1 MTDLIVGYGIIA
13 LAVVLIGTTMK
24 LRQVP
29 TFGFVLLNRWVR
41 WLLFGFGIA
50 YLLRDWN
57 LSERPFWAL
66 APSFLLLWILFESV
80 YTWLAVKA
88 LSISEIPVYP
98 KYRETSDEVA
108 WPVLSYF
115 LSVKEE
121 IRSLGFSREANLTA
135 DLGGSLK
142 MRALLYFSEDRK
154 TRLQVVFAP
163 RANGCP
169 ALFLVFS
176 CKNGDNRWVTD
187 NVWLPFGGIFPGTWS
202 VSRHPF
208 ARSAKRLHEK
218 HSRNMKSWAAE
229 PEPFG
234 EDAVET
240 LNAEQD
246 SLDRASTDGGILVP
260 RGQRPEFG
268 KLTGDGKYR
277 VWKQILLL
285 NYLGRVGNRVAG

>member
-1 MTDLIVGYGIIA
+1 MTDLVVGYLIIA
-13 LAVVLIGTTMK
+13 LTLVLVGTAMK

-29 TFGFVLLNRWVR
+29 AFGLVLLNRWVR

-50 YLLRDWN
+50 YLLREWG
-57 LSERPFWAL
+57 LSERPIWAL
-66 APSFLLLWILFESV
+66 APSFLLVWILIESV

-98 KYRETSDEVA
+98 NYRETSDEVA
-108 WPVLSYF
+108 WPVLPYF
-115 LSVKEE
+115 VKVKEE
-121 IRSLGFSREANLTA
+121 IRGLGFSREANLSA
-135 DLGGSLK
+135 DLGGALK
-142 MRALLYFSEDRK
+142 MRSLLYFSEDRK

-176 CKNGDNRWVTD
+176 SKNGERRQVTD
-187 NVWLPFGGIFPGTWS
+187 NVWLPFGGVFPEAWS

-208 ARSAKRLHEK
+208 ARSARRLYEK
-218 HSRNMKSWAAE
+218 HASNLKTWSVE
-229 PEPFG
+229 PEAFA
-234 EDAVET
+234 EDSVET

-246 SLDRASTDGGILVP
+246 ELDRASIDGGILIP
-260 RGQRPEFG
+260 RGQRPEYG

-285 NYLGRVGNRVAG
+285 NYFGRVGTRVAG